1 MAKRTPTRSVRCY
14 HCGEALEVGGKTQ
27 STSCPA
33 CNGRVIVQDVEVAVL
48 TPVHEI
54 QTCGRLVVTKKGS
67 LIAKRVQA
75 LGGVEVLGRMD
86 ANVESGGPVHIAAGA
101 RWRGDCR
108 APTVTIDPGARIE
121 GGCFAVPSEP
131 SFLARKP

>member
-1 MAKRTPTRSVRCY
+1 MAKRSPPRSVRCY
-14 HCGEALEVGGKTQ
+14 HCGQPLEVSGKAQ

-54 QTCGRLVVTKKGS
+54 QTCGRLVVTKKGT

-75 LGGVEVLGRMD
+75 LGGVDVLGRME
-86 ANVESGGPVHIAAGA
+86 ANVESGGTVHIAAGA
-101 RWRGDCR
+101 RWRGDCS
-108 APTVTIDPGARIE
+108 APAVTIDPGARIE
-121 GGCFAVPSEP
+121 GGRFSVPSEP
-131 SFLARKP
+131 RYLAAK